1 MQIFAKKKKS
11 GFTLIELL
19 VVIAIIGILASI
31 VLVSLAGARDRA
43 RTARI
48 EAEMAQIRS
57 AAEMSYVDTGNYNAV
72 CVENGG
78 DTENSTLSTT
88 GDFGRL
94 RRSIMEHNGGV
105 DITCNEAGT
114 AAVSTAYAA
123 WSPIP
128 SPAGNFFC
136 VDSTGAARRLPS
148 APAVNSTVCQ

>member
-31 VLVSLAGARDRA
+31 VLVSVAGARDRA

-48 EAEMAQIRS
+48 EAEMVQVRS

-72 CVENGG
+72 CVETGG
-78 DTENSTLSTT
+78 TAGNSTLSTT

-94 RRSIMEHNGGV
+94 RTSIMANNGGV

-128 SPAGNFFC
+128 SPAGHFFC
-136 VDSTGAARRLPS
+136 VDSTGVAKRLTAEPAA
-148 APAVNSTVCQ
+148 NSTVCP